1 MKGYKGFINKA
12 VFTTKKQLLINSRPE
27 IVGNLRKILNFVD
40 VLTLSRNTMAKQY
53 KKPSENNSEAFAQMT
68 GIDGTVPPQAPDLEK
83 AVLGALMLERDA
95 IIDVQEYVKPETFYL
110 EEHRLIYKAIQE
122 LSFEMKAIDLYTVTE
137 RLKSQKM
144 LQKVGGAG
152 YLAELTQKV
161 ASAAHVEFHAKII
174 AQKYVQRELI
184 RSATEIQRRSY
195 DEEVDVTEL
204 IGYAE
209 QEIFKVSEGNV
220 KRSVQS
226 AADILRKALQ
236 QIEEASKTAGEYNGV
251 RSGFTDIDSVTLGWQ
266 PSDLIIIAARPSM
279 GKTAFV
285 LTMAR
290 NMAVEFKTPVAFFS
304 LEMSSVQLMN
314 RLIVAETQLSSKD
327 LRTGN
332 LNSQQW
338 AHLETNTVELGRS
351 PLYIDDTPALSVYEF
366 RSKARRL
373 KTQHDIKL
381 IIIDYLQLMTAATP
395 ETRGNRE
402 QEVSL
407 ISRTLKAIAKELN
420 VPIIALSQLSRN
432 VENRGGT
439 KRPQLSDLRE
449 SGAIEQDADVVA
461 FIHRPEYYGLTT
473 DENNMS
479 TAGMAEII
487 IAKHRNGEV
496 TDVPLRFIKEQAK
509 FADADSSVT
518 ATALHNRDSYRQQET
533 YDDFS
538 SGSNQAMGI
547 SPDAMGG
554 FSSGMMSGGGEFDIP
569 TPPSNDE
576 SPF

>member
-1 MKGYKGFINKA
+1 
-12 VFTTKKQLLINSRPE
+12 
-27 IVGNLRKILNFVD
+27 
-40 VLTLSRNTMAKQY
+40 MAKQY
-53 KKPSENNSEAFAQMT
+53 NKYSKNNQEAFEKLT
-68 GIDGTVPPQAPDLEK
+68 GIEGTIPPQSVELEQ

-95 IIDVQEYVKPETFYL
+95 IIDVQEYVKAETFYL
-110 EEHRLIYKAIQE
+110 EEHRTIFKAIQA
-122 LSFEMKAIDLYTVTE
+122 LSVEMKAIDLYTVTE
-137 RLKSQKM
+137 RLKSQRE
-144 LQKVGGAG
+144 LQKVGGAA

-161 ASAAHVEFHAKII
+161 ASAAHIEFHAKII

-184 RSATEIQRRSY
+184 RSATEIERRSY
-195 DEEVDVTEL
+195 DDEVDVTEL
-204 IGYAE
+204 IGFAE
-209 QEIFKVSEGNV
+209 QEIFRVSEGNV
-220 KRSVQS
+220 KRSVQ
-226 AADILRKALQ
+226 AASDILRKALQ

-251 RSGFTDIDSVTLGWQ
+251 RSGFTDIDAVTLGWQ

-290 NMAVEFKTPVAFFS
+290 NMCVELKTPVAFFS

-332 LNSQQW
+332 LTPAQW
-338 AHLETNTVELGRS
+338 THLEKQTVELGRS
-351 PLYIDDTPALSVYEF
+351 PLFIDDTPALSVYEF

-373 KTQHDIKL
+373 KTQHDIQL
-381 IIIDYLQLMTAATP
+381 IIIDYLQLMTASTP

-402 QEVSL
+402 QDVSL

-432 VENRGGT
+432 VENRGGS

-473 DENNMS
+473 DENNMP

-518 ATALHNRDSYRQQET
+518 AAVVSQGANYGREESYE
-533 YDDFS
+533 DFS
-538 SGSNQAMGI
+538 SSGNMPPMGVA
-547 SPDAMGG
+547 PMGM
-554 FSSGMMSGGGEFDIP
+554 GMPPMGMSGGIPNEFDLGA
-569 TPPSNDE
+569 PSMGMGMPKTTDDA
-576 SPF
+576 PF